1 MRDIFYLP
9 ENQKPNQVDILLI
22 TGDAY
27 IDHPSFGIA
36 IIARVLH
43 HKGYSIAIAP
53 QPEYHN
59 PSYLELLPEP
69 KLFIGISSGN
79 IDSVVNNHTG
89 NRHRRDK
96 DTYSIDGKTSFP
108 DGKPVRP
115 DRAVIAYTS
124 FIKRRFKS
132 VPVVIGGIEAS
143 LRRFAHY
150 DYVQQK
156 VRRSILLDS
165 KADILVYSMGEK
177 AVLEIAR
184 RLSLGEPL
192 FGINGTMV
200 KANEGQVSQS
210 RAIELPSLKEIRQD
224 SQALVKATQLIEANM
239 VWHNA
244 NNLYQKEGQDIVL
257 SFRPQEPLTTD
268 EMDGLYSLPFR
279 RDYPGYCR
287 RVPSWNMIK
296 DSITSHRG
304 CYGRCAFCAISSHQ
318 GAVVTSRS
326 ERSILSEAKILTAN
340 SSFKGTISDIG
351 GPTAN
356 MYGTYCRIG
365 WCKDPH
371 CLYPKV
377 CENLY
382 ITHSYGN
389 LLRKAKE
396 LDGVKNVFVSS
407 GLRHDLA
414 LIKKEETEWVIR
426 FATSGHLKVAPE
438 HISDPILRLMK
449 KPPMEVFERFI
460 RFFNK
465 VKGKHH
471 LKFYLLPYIILS
483 HPGSDD
489 RSVHNLADFLI
500 RYGLRTQ
507 QYQDYT
513 PTPQTLSTAMFYSG
527 KDEEGK
533 VISVPNPSSI
543 KNKQREILKSRLK
556 SHHQRISFG

>member
-9 ENQKPNQVDILLI
+9 ENQNPNQVDILLI

-43 HKGYSIAIAP
+43 HSGYSIAIAS

-96 DTYSIDGKTSFP
+96 DTYSIDGKTVFP
-108 DGKPVRP
+108 DGKPIRP
-115 DRAVIAYTS
+115 DRAVITYTS
-124 FIKRRFKS
+124 FIKRRFKG

-177 AVLEIAR
+177 ATLEIAR
-184 RLSLGEPL
+184 RLSEGRPII
-192 FGINGTMV
+192 GIDGTMV
-200 KANEGQVSQS
+200 RANEEQVS
-210 RAIELPSLKEIRQD
+210 RMWAIELPSLEDIKQD
-224 SQALVKATQLIEANM
+224 KQAIVKSTKLIEANM

-244 NNLYQKEGQDIVL
+244 NNLYQKEGKDIVL

-268 EMDGLYSLPFR
+268 EMDWLYNLPFR

-287 RVPSWNMIK
+287 RVPAWNMIK

-326 ERSILSEAKILTAN
+326 EGSVLAEAVSLTAKGT
-340 SSFKGTISDIG
+340 FKGTISDIG

-356 MYGTYCRIG
+356 MYGTHCRIG

-377 CENLY
+377 CENLF
-382 ITHSYGN
+382 IGDSYGN
-389 LLRKAKE
+389 LLRRAKALK
-396 LDGVKNVFVSS
+396 GVKHVFVAS

-414 LIKKEETEWVIR
+414 LMKKEETEWIIR
-426 FATSGHLKVAPE
+426 WGTSGHLKVAPE
-438 HISDPILRLMK
+438 NISDDILRLMK
-449 KPPMEVFERFI
+449 KPPIEVFEQFL
-460 RFFNK
+460 RFFNE
-465 VKGKHH
+465 VKRKHH
-471 LKFYLLPYIILS
+471 LRFYILPYIILS

-489 RSVHNLADFLI
+489 RSVHELADFFI

-507 QYQDYT
+507 QYQDFT

-527 KDEEGK
+527 KDGEGN

-543 KNKQREILKSRLK
+543 KNKQREILKRRLK
-556 SHHQRISFG
+556 SHHQRVSPG